1 MESPLNILL
10 YPFVSEKAVGMIE
23 KENKIT
29 FIVDDKATKEKIK
42 EAMQEFYKVKV
53 ESINVIRD
61 NKGRKRA
68 IVRLKKEF
76 RASELASKLGVM

>member
-76 RASELASKLGVM
+76 KASELASKLGVM

>member
-1 MESPLNILL
+1 
-10 YPFVSEKAVGMIE
+10 
-23 KENKIT
+23 
-29 FIVDDKATKEKIK
+29 
-42 EAMQEFYKVKV
+42 MQEFYKVKV

-76 RASELASKLGVM
+76 KASELASKLGVM